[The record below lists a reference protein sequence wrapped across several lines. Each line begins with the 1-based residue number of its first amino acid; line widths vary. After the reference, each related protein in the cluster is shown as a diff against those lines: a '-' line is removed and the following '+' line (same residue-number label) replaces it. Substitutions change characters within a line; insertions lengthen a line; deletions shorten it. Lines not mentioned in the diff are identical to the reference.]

1 MLHSRVAVIAVI
13 YSLQC
18 RRLHPWNNNGSGE
31 VAVPDSG
38 IYRETGDRGP
48 CRRVHQD
55 LLGTLSMPATV
66 VLGPLVG
73 GDGDDVS

>member
-18 RRLHPWNNNGSGE
+18 RRLHPWNSNGSGE
-31 VAVPDSG
+31 VAVQGSG

-48 CRRVHQD
+48 CRLVHQD
-55 LLGTLSMPATV
+55 LLSTLSMPATV